1 MNIILYYLLR
11 RFFVRLRFERGLIIL
26 EKGLVIRR
34 RAVVPMSCVTRV
46 EIRRGLLLRILRGK
60 KITVGTLSGKME
72 FYLRKNEELPFLP
85 KNRGHVIRPERS
97 SVFFGAFTDTRALSG
112 VILFSLTI
120 YRIGK
125 IFGGSYADRI
135 ISAISDTAAEL
146 AHTLELIHIAV
157 PRAAALGA
165 VFLLTAWGFAFLVKL
180 MGMADFRVS
189 SRGGFVTVRRGIIT
203 LYEYVVVLNNLD
215 AVISCN
221 TVSSLAAKKAPLYA
235 RGTMIFPPVG
245 KELSRRLITSLCGLP
260 RENSPET
267 KPPVRA
273 LFGHCALPLGWAGG
287 FAAALILTELALH
300 FELIPS
306 AELLK
311 VVLWYGLLA
320 SLWAVFAYGLY
331 WKFSGIS
338 EGEKLL
344 VISARKGNR
353 LYGGYIPKRAAVLE
367 AVSQNPFQRRS
378 GLCDHTVTLYGK
390 RKFRLRNVVR

>member
-11 RFFVRLRFERGLIIL
+11 RFFVKLRFERDFIIL
-26 EKGLVIRR
+26 EKGLIIRR
-34 RAVVPMSCVTRV
+34 RAVVPLSCVTRA
-46 EIRRGLLLRILRGK
+46 EIRRGLLLRLLCGK
-60 KITVGTLSGKME
+60 KITIETLSGRID

-125 IFGGSYADRI
+125 IFGGSYTDRI
-135 ISAISDTAAEL
+135 ISAISDTAEEL
-146 AHTLELIHIAV
+146 THTLELLHIAV

-165 VFLLTAWGFAFLVKL
+165 VFVLTAWGFAFLIKL

-189 SRGGFVTVRRGIIT
+189 SRGGFITVRRGLIT

-260 RENSPET
+260 RENSPEI
-267 KPPVRA
+267 KPPARA
-273 LFGHCALPLGWAGG
+273 LFGHCALPLGWTAG
-287 FAAALILTELALH
+287 FAAALVLTEIALR
-300 FELIPS
+300 FGLIPS
-306 AELLK
+306 AELLQ
-311 VVLWYGLLA
+311 VVLWYGLAA
-320 SLWAVFAYGLY
+320 SLWAVLAYGLY
-331 WKFSGIS
+331 WKFSGMR
-338 EGEKLL
+338 EGENLL

-353 LYGGYIPKRAAVLE
+353 LYGGYIPKRASVLE
-367 AVSQNPFQRRS
+367 SVSQNPFQRRS
-378 GLCDHTVTLYGK
+378 GLCDRTVTLYGK
-390 RKFRLRNVVR
+390 RKFRLRNITR

>member
-34 RAVVPMSCVTRV
+34 RAVVPMNCVTRV

-60 KITVGTLSGKME
+60 KITVGTHSGKIE

-85 KNRGHVIRPERS
+85 KNRGHVIRPEHS

-165 VFLLTAWGFAFLVKL
+165 VFLLTAWGFAFLIKL

-189 SRGGFVTVRRGIIT
+189 SRRGFVTVRRGIIT

-245 KELSRRLITSLCGLP
+245 KELSRRLITSLCGIL
-260 RENSPET
+260 REDPPET

-287 FAAALILTELALH
+287 FAAVLILTELALH

-331 WKFSGIS
+331 WKFSGMR
-338 EGEKLL
+338 EGKKLL
-344 VISARKGNR
+344 MISARKGNR
-353 LYGGYIPKRAAVLE
+353 LYSGYIPKRAAVLE

-390 RKFRLRNVVR
+390 RKFRLRNIAR